1 MARRRKT
8 FSSNETT
15 EHSLHHSVKD
25 GVTYSLMAGAG
36 ESYFTAFA
44 VLLKASTAQVGAI
57 ATLPPMVASYFQ
69 LISVWLGNRTGWRK
83 EIIIAGAILQ
93 ALMLI
98 PLALLP
104 LLFPAHAVTILIVCI
119 ILYYIGPHLGSP
131 QWGALM
137 GAIVPEKKRGR
148 FFARRTRYCS
158 IASFSALIG
167 AGLTLQLFD
176 SWTVPYYG
184 FMTIFLFASISRGIS
199 TWHLIQMTDPG
210 QKKGA
215 RLSLFGPNI
224 LRRLKRSR
232 FIRFSLFFALMQFS
246 VAISGPFIVV
256 HMLRDLHF
264 SYVELTF
271 NSAAS
276 VLFQI
281 LTLSRWG
288 RLSDLFG
295 NRLILVVTGFTIPFI
310 PTLWTLSP
318 NYFYL
323 LGVQAL
329 SGVTWSGFTLSATN
343 FVYDLTEPHR
353 RAIYMAVHGTIAATA
368 VFFGASFGG
377 WLATHLPLSVTIF
390 GMHLQWEF
398 ALYGVFMTATCVR
411 LAVALFFLP
420 MLKEVRRVR
429 PMTPTGLIFRVTRF
443 SNVSGLI
450 FDPVLRATNT
460 VRQAPGK
467 MRRRTENSN
476 SKQHPSSK
484 ETL

>member
-1 MARRRKT
+1 MARRRKK
-8 FSSNETT
+8 FSSDEIT
-15 EHSLHHSVKD
+15 ERSLQHSVRD

-36 ESYFTAFA
+36 ESYFSAFA

-83 EIIIAGAILQ
+83 EIIIAGAIIQ

-98 PLALLP
+98 PLAILP
-104 LLFPAHAVTILIVCI
+104 LLFPAHAVPILILCI

-131 QWGALM
+131 QWGSLM
-137 GAIVPEKKRGR
+137 GAIVPESKRGR

-176 SWTVPYYG
+176 SWAMPYYG
-184 FMTIFLFASISRGIS
+184 FMTIFLAASVARGIS
-199 TWHLIQMTDPG
+199 TWHLLQMVDPG
-210 QKKGA
+210 QKRGPKLA
-215 RLSLFGPNI
+215 LFGPNI
-224 LRRLKRSR
+224 LRRLTRSR
-232 FIRFSLFFALMQFS
+232 FIRFSLFFALMQFA

-271 NSAAS
+271 NNATS

-310 PTLWTLSP
+310 PTLWTLSS
-318 NYFYL
+318 NYYYL
-323 LGVQAL
+323 LSLQAL

-353 RAIYMAVHGTIAATA
+353 RAVYMAVHGTIAATA

-377 WLATHLPLSVTIF
+377 WLSTHLPLSVSLF
-390 GMHLQWEF
+390 GWQLQWEF
-398 ALYGVFMTATCVR
+398 ALYGVFMSATCAR
-411 LAVALFFLP
+411 LIVALLFLP
-420 MLKEVRRVR
+420 MMQEVRRVR
-429 PMTPTGLIFRVTRF
+429 PMTPSGLIFRVTRF

-450 FDPVLRATNT
+450 FDPVLKVTNS
-460 VRQAPGK
+460 VRQASERIQ
-467 MRRRTENSN
+467 RRSADDKT
-476 SKQHPSSK
+476 K
-484 ETL
+484 